1 MSASDKKK
9 LRKEQ
14 ATTYLTEKQRQEQA
28 EAKKLKLYTIGFV
41 SILVVVACIAI
52 GVLGFRAVNQSGVFE
67 KNTIAAV
74 VDGHEL
80 TTVEMN
86 YYYNDAINQYYS
98 DWYSQYESSTD
109 YYLQF
114 MGLDTT
120 KPMDEQFYDEETGK
134 TWADYFVETALN
146 NAKSDY
152 ALSKEATAK
161 GFALPEDQKTT
172 LDNTI
177 NSLKTY
183 AEIYG
188 FSNANKYLQAMY
200 GFGSDVKSYSAYIE
214 RNALATAYVQH
225 CFDELTYTDADYRKH
240 EDGKADNYNSYTY
253 EDAYLSYT
261 DFRENGEEDENGNVT
276 YTDEQNEAARIA
288 LKVAA
293 DQLATATSLDELK
306 EMLPSIKVG
315 EDSELAINSYKNH
328 LHTSIN
334 ADLAKWLSDPERQ
347 EGDIAA
353 VPVSSTS
360 TDEDDKETTV
370 VNGYHVV
377 YFVGKSD
384 NTEPMANVRHLL
396 VKFEGGTENEET
408 QQIEYSD
415 EEKAAAKT
423 EAEGYLKTWSEG
435 AKTEESFIE
444 LVKEHSDD
452 SSAAEGGLF
461 EDINPDSQYVENF
474 LNWSIDPARQEGDCE
489 VVETEYGY
497 HVMYYVGDDEMNYR
511 DYMIENELRSADHE
525 KWYEGVVESITAEAK
540 DTSRMRLDLV
550 MSQG

>member
-14 ATTYLTEKQRQEQA
+14 ATAYLTEKQRQEQA
-28 EAKKLKLYTIGFV
+28 EAKKLKLYTIGFI

-74 VDGHEL
+74 VDGKEL
-80 TTVEMN
+80 TSVEMN
-86 YYYNDAINQYYS
+86 YYYSDAINKYYS

-114 MGLDTT
+114 MGLDTK
-120 KPMDEQFYDEETGK
+120 KPLDEQFYDEEAGK
-134 TWADYFVETALN
+134 TWADYFVEAAVN

-152 ALSKEATAK
+152 ALAKEAADK
-161 GFALPEDQKTT
+161 GFTLPEDDKTT

-177 NSLKTY
+177 SSLKTY
-183 AEIYG
+183 AELYG
-188 FSNANKYLQAMY
+188 FSSANKYLQAMY
-200 GFGSDVKSYSAYIE
+200 GFGSDVASYSAYIE
-214 RNALATAYVQH
+214 RSALATAYVQH
-225 CFDELTYTDADYRKH
+225 CYDQLSYTDADLRAH
-240 EDGKADNYNSYTY
+240 EKGKESNYDSFTY

-261 DFRENGEEDENGNVT
+261 DFREGGEEDASGNVT
-276 YTDEQNEAARIA
+276 YTDEQNEAARVA
-288 LKVAA
+288 MKAAA
-293 DQLATATSLDELK
+293 DQLATATTLDELK
-306 EMLPSIKVG
+306 TMLPNIKVA
-315 EDSELAINSYKNH
+315 ENSELAINNYTNN
-328 LHTSIN
+328 LYTNIN
-334 ADLAKWLSDPERQ
+334 SDLAKWLAAPERK

-353 VPVSSTS
+353 VPAPATV
-360 TDEDDKETTV
+360 TDEDGKESTV

-377 YFVGKSD
+377 YFIGKSG
-384 NTEPMANVRHLL
+384 NTEPMGNVRHLL

-408 QQIEYSD
+408 GAIEYSD
-415 EEKAAAKT
+415 AEKSAAKT
-423 EAEGYLKTWSEG
+423 EAEGYLKTWKEG
-435 AKTEESFIE
+435 AATEESFIE

-452 SSAAEGGLF
+452 SSASTGGLF
-461 EDINPDSQYVENF
+461 EDIHPNSQYVANF
-474 LNWSIDPARQEGDCE
+474 LNWSIDPNRQKGDCE
-489 VVETEYGY
+489 VIETEYGY

-511 DYMIENELRSADHE
+511 DYMIQNELRTADHE
-525 KWYEGVVESITAEAK
+525 KWYNGVVDAITAEAK